1 MAEVGSRFAKAL
13 KIAKDLAKEVLFGK
27 IFSKVIFGPNYFIAI
42 REVFFVNVFSM
53 VGFCQKLLSG

>member
-1 MAEVGSRFAKAL
+1 MAEVGSKFAEAL

-42 REVFFVNVFSM
+42 REVFFR
-53 VGFCQKLLSG
+53 